1 VTPGVSRSP
10 AAAGTPPDDLTNL
23 PGVGPALAAKLARLG
38 VERIEDLLFLL
49 PLRYEDRT
57 RLAKLGE
64 LRPGMRCLASGE
76 VLLAEIVYRGRRS
89 LLVRIGD
96 GTGQLTLRFFHFSGR
111 QQAAFRTGATVT
123 CYGDVR
129 TGPIGLEMV
138 HPEYR
143 VLPPGTR
150 PAVGESLTPVYPATE
165 GLTQGRLRGL
175 VAAALK
181 RMQTAPPAELL
192 PAAVRERHGMP
203 TLAAALEY
211 LHRPPPDADLEALSD
226 GRHPC
231 RLRLSFEELLAHYLC
246 LRRLRESAERE
257 RAPVL
262 EPDADRIRAFLASL
276 PFPLTGAQRR
286 VVDEIT
292 ADLGRAHPMMRLVQG
307 DVGAGKTVVAA
318 VACLVAMSTGRQ
330 AALMAPTELL
340 AEQHLQNF
348 TRWFRDQPF
357 EIAWLA
363 GSVRAAGRRAA
374 LAAIADG
381 RAQLAVGTHA
391 LFQEGVAFRDLAL
404 VVIDEQHRF
413 GVHQR
418 MALRDKGA
426 GEASVPHQLVMTATP
441 IPRTLA
447 MAAYADLDVSVIDEL
462 PPGRRPVQTV
472 ALPESRRAEV
482 IARVRAACE
491 AGQQAYWVCPLIE
504 ESELTDSRAAEAS
517 YEMLSAEL
525 SHLRVGL
532 VHGRMAA
539 REKDAVMRAFKE
551 GEIAVLV
558 ATTVIEVGVDVPNA
572 TLMIIENAERMGLSQ
587 LHQLRGRVGR
597 GAAQSHCVLL
607 YRPPLGEMA
616 KSRLAVLRE
625 TNDGFVV
632 AERDLELRGP
642 GELLGTRQTGL
653 PQYRIADLARD
664 AHLLPAVRRAADEL
678 RRTSP
683 ADVDAVIRRWVG
695 DSARFGKV

>member
-1 VTPGVSRSP
+1 
-10 AAAGTPPDDLTNL
+10 PPDDLTNL

-111 QQAAFRTGATVT
+111 QQAAF
-123 CYGDVR
+123 R

-231 RLRLSFEELLAHYLC
+231 RLRLSFEALLAHYLC

-292 ADLGRAHPMMRLVQG
+292 ADL
-307 DVGAGKTVVAA
+307 
-318 VACLVAMSTGRQ
+318 
-330 AALMAPTELL
+330 
-340 AEQHLQNF
+340 
-348 TRWFRDQPF
+348 
-357 EIAWLA
+357 
-363 GSVRAAGRRAA
+363 
-374 LAAIADG
+374 
-381 RAQLAVGTHA
+381 
-391 LFQEGVAFRDLAL
+391 
-404 VVIDEQHRF
+404 
-413 GVHQR
+413 
-418 MALRDKGA
+418 
-426 GEASVPHQLVMTATP
+426 
-441 IPRTLA
+441 
-447 MAAYADLDVSVIDEL
+447 
-462 PPGRRPVQTV
+462 
-472 ALPESRRAEV
+472 
-482 IARVRAACE
+482 
-491 AGQQAYWVCPLIE
+491 
-504 ESELTDSRAAEAS
+504 
-517 YEMLSAEL
+517 
-525 SHLRVGL
+525 
-532 VHGRMAA
+532 
-539 REKDAVMRAFKE
+539 
-551 GEIAVLV
+551 
-558 ATTVIEVGVDVPNA
+558 
-572 TLMIIENAERMGLSQ
+572 
-587 LHQLRGRVGR
+587 
-597 GAAQSHCVLL
+597 
-607 YRPPLGEMA
+607 
-616 KSRLAVLRE
+616 
-625 TNDGFVV
+625 
-632 AERDLELRGP
+632 
-642 GELLGTRQTGL
+642 
-653 PQYRIADLARD
+653 
-664 AHLLPAVRRAADEL
+664 
-678 RRTSP
+678 
-683 ADVDAVIRRWVG
+683 
-695 DSARFGKV
+695 